1 MSRTP
6 RTTRVLNTVLAPLVT
21 GYQDPARSWAKTV
34 AQVEKTA
41 ATQDRPF
48 ADDLGQ
54 VLQGAAEIPRLS
66 PLGWFLIFNE
76 VKGKY
81 VNRLRV
87 NRVLSDHP
95 RVADEQIVAPVFV
108 CGLPRTA
115 TTLAHRVLAQ
125 SPEHRGPLTWEL
137 QHTTL
142 HDPRTARRVI
152 KQLEQALSLM
162 ELVAPG
168 LQQKHPTYIDR
179 PEESVLFFAHGPQ
192 WPLQRGPMPSYS
204 AWLADRHDVG
214 SQYEYLKLGLQVLQ
228 HGREPKRWVLKYP
241 GHLGDMDTIRKVFPD
256 ATFVWTHRDPVT
268 VIGSFAS
275 LLETLQAMCQ
285 YEADPEVIG
294 RAALDHLVTQVERG
308 LAARTNMPPSSIV
321 DVPYHMLSADPF
333 TVVPQLYAAIGARW
347 TTRDQEHLAEV
358 VARPKGAPAH
368 RYDLSRYV
376 DRAEAEAAFAQYNR
390 MLDRLDLRDA
400 TPTAEL

>member
-1 MSRTP
+1 MSSTP
-6 RTTRVLNTVLAPLVT
+6 RTTRVLNAALTPFIK
-21 GYQDPARSWAKTV
+21 GHRDPARSWAQAV
-34 AQVEKTA
+34 AQVEKKAGTK
-41 ATQDRPF
+41 DRPF
-48 ADDLGQ
+48 ATDLGRI
-54 VLQGAAEIPRLS
+54 LDGAAEIPGLS

-87 NRVLSDHP
+87 NRVLSEHP
-95 RVADEQIVAPVFV
+95 QVADEAITAPVFV

-115 TTLAHRVLAQ
+115 TTLAHRILAE
-125 SPEHRGPLTWEL
+125 SPDHRGPLTWEL
-137 QHTTL
+137 QHTAL
-142 HDPRTARRVI
+142 QDPQGARKVI
-152 KQLEQALSLM
+152 RQLEQALSLM

-179 PEESVLFFAHGPQ
+179 PEESVLFFAHGIH

-204 AWLADRHDVG
+204 AWLADHDVR
-214 SQYEYLKLGLQVLQ
+214 SEYEYLKLGLQVLQ

-241 GHLGDMDTIRKVFPD
+241 GHLGDMDTIRHVFPD

-275 LLETLQAMCQ
+275 LLETLHAMGQ
-285 YEADPEVIG
+285 HEVDPEVIG
-294 RAALDHLVTQVERG
+294 RSVLDHMVTQVQRG
-308 LAARTNMPPSSIV
+308 LEMRMIMPPSSIV
-321 DVPYHMLSADPF
+321 DVPYHKLSADPF
-333 TVVPQLYAAIGARW
+333 TEVPRLYSAIGARW

-358 VARPKGAPAH
+358 IAKPKGTPSH

-376 DRAEAEAAFAQYNR
+376 DRAEVEAAFAPYNR

-400 TPTAEL
+400 APAVEL